1 MVKYSQTTGEKAS
14 HMTLDP
20 FSEAVAHAAETVGP
34 SVAWVGRAGDSG
46 VGSGV
51 VWDSHGHV
59 VTNAHV
65 VADARALEVAL
76 PSGQRFAARPVGVDP
91 LLDLAVVRVQSTVAS
106 ELRPAKFG
114 DSDALRVGQGVIALG
129 NPLGFSWTVTLG
141 VVSALERSLVE
152 PNGALLDGL
161 IQTDAAINPGNSGG
175 PLATLSGEVVGI
187 TTAMIMGG
195 QGLGFAIPASAVK
208 QQIAEMLAGRRPR
221 HPWLGIVGQAEVVPP
236 AVARA
241 LELPADRGVLV
252 TDIVPDGPAER
263 GGLRPMDFIVSV
275 NGRAVSTPSGIRRAL
290 GSADAAD
297 VDVLRGAKRLT
308 RRIRVAERPRV

>member
-1 MVKYSQTTGEKAS
+1 MA
-14 HMTLDP
+14 LDP
-20 FSEAVAHAAETVGP
+20 FSEAVARAAETVGP
-34 SVAWVGRAGDSG
+34 SVAWVGRAGEHG

-51 VWDSHGHV
+51 VWDDHGHV

-65 VADARALEVAL
+65 VGRADTLEVAL
-76 PSGQRFAARPVGVDP
+76 PSGQRFMARPVGVDP
-91 LLDLAVVRVQSTVAS
+91 LFDLAVVRVQAPVVVT
-106 ELRPAKFG
+106 LHPARFG

-129 NPLGFSWTVTLG
+129 NPLGFSWTVTFG

-152 PNGALLDGL
+152 PGGALLDGL

-195 QGLGFAIPASAVK
+195 QGLGFAIPASAVTPLVA
-208 QQIAEMLAGRRPR
+208 QLLAGRRPR
-221 HPWLGIVGQAEVVPP
+221 HPWLGIVGQAEVVPA

-252 TDIVPDGPAER
+252 TEVVPDGPADR
-263 GGLRPMDFIVSV
+263 GGLRTFDFIVAV
-275 NGRAVSTPSGIRRAL
+275 NGRPVATPSGIRRAL
-290 GSADAAD
+290 GASDAAE
-297 VDVLRGAKRLT
+297 VEVLRGTERLT

>member
-1 MVKYSQTTGEKAS
+1 
-14 HMTLDP
+14 MTLDP

-175 PLATLSGEVVGI
+175 ALVNAQGQVIGITSLKFSSSTVQGLNFAIPSNVVTQILQDFEQNGQVVRTWIGATLSQPWQDSVGLPTTSGLTVQSVIPNGPAATAGILAGDEIMAVDGTPVHTDIALTDILWSYKPGATVTVTIKRNGI
-187 TTAMIMGG
+187 TMNVPVVLAQRPAG
-195 QGLGFAIPASAVK
+195 Q
-208 QQIAEMLAGRRPR
+208 
-221 HPWLGIVGQAEVVPP
+221 
-236 AVARA
+236 
-241 LELPADRGVLV
+241 
-252 TDIVPDGPAER
+252 
-263 GGLRPMDFIVSV
+263 
-275 NGRAVSTPSGIRRAL
+275 
-290 GSADAAD
+290 
-297 VDVLRGAKRLT
+297 
-308 RRIRVAERPRV
+308 

>member
-1 MVKYSQTTGEKAS
+1 MA
-14 HMTLDP
+14 LDP

-34 SVAWVGRAGDSG
+34 SVAWVGRAGDGG

-51 VWDSHGHV
+51 VWDEQGHV

-65 VADARALEVAL
+65 VGNASALEVAL

-91 LLDLAVVRVQSTVAS
+91 LLDLAVVQVQMPVSAD
-106 ELRPAKFG
+106 LQPARFG

-141 VVSALERSLVE
+141 VVSALERTLVE

-175 PLATLSGEVVGI
+175 PLATLGGEVVGI

-195 QGLGFAIPASAVK
+195 QGLGFAIPASAITPLIS
-208 QQIAEMLAGRRPR
+208 QLLAGKRPR

-241 LELPADRGVLV
+241 LGLPADRGVLITEV
-252 TDIVPDGPAER
+252 VPDGPADR
-263 GGLRPMDFIVSV
+263 GGLRAFDFIVAV

-290 GSADAAD
+290 GSAEAAD
-297 VDVLRGAKRLT
+297 VDVLRGADRMT
-308 RRIRVAERPRV
+308 RQIRVTERPRV